1 MAISVKQFLNP
12 LNCNEPAYEINVM
25 YDSDVN
31 NGAVNI
37 CNGGGT
43 QTNIYGDFATLTD
56 IYSNSASSNAANT
69 DICPEGMDVVFCID
83 YTGSMNG
90 AIQGVK
96 NGIAQIA
103 TEIATLSNN
112 NYRLGLVTFDGSIG
126 TTSQNY
132 GSSPY
137 YLGLP
142 ASQKFTGTNPHGA
155 GNLYIT
161 CQEKMSLNNIGNSTT
176 GFTYNLNALSSAN
189 GANGMA
195 LGENIEC
202 GGQATYDITQGFAGQ
217 WRADVLKLIIVI
229 TDDQSEEIN
238 SYFSNTV
245 IPACSNQN
253 IQVFHNTSKGPN
265 YVSDVGRYKA
275 AAENTTPAGLYIDQL
290 TFSGTWTSSLITG
303 IQDLCSETTTYTCD
317 PAVAGW
323 YAETPV
329 VGGTT
334 TAYYWN
340 GTTWTVQY
348 ACPAPQF
355 TVQVDFVDNVSNGSV
370 DDFPINLAN
379 QFDLD
384 TLEFTGETGDVFS
397 ATAAVS
403 VDSGWQ
409 NMSLSV
415 SNVSDTN
422 IITNTSVDNGNLE
435 VTIQVTIG
443 NSDQIGANAESLQ
456 INGTASQIPRTLRVD
471 VINSTTDTQDANG
484 ETQTPAGYVDMT
496 LVEPSNGWTNMG
508 ATYNNFAWRY
518 DFTDTPGESY
528 NFDVEFIPSPSDYA
542 LNVSSQTIIS
552 TNIAGQ
558 GGNSFQPGLDAISGL
573 TLTTGSSGPDLA
585 GTVTIPTESSWVKIY
600 ITGDVNQPV
609 YTYRFNA
616 NDTITGATAAPSV
629 QTFTGYTGS
638 LHPFTVAANADA
650 GYNNVNVTSVIE
662 NNIFNDNAAI
672 TTGPT
677 VNSNNDGA
685 EGTVTMPVNGGEG
698 GIILGGTAQAIEYDY
713 TVTIVDNM
721 STTSWNQVTFTGPA
735 GSTPT
740 AANNI
745 GALGNVEYSY
755 NAQTISNNSSGGILT
770 STIASASTPSINLSL
785 SAMPLGGGSATVTI
799 SGTESSI
806 EYDFTLN
813 IITDFPTSGSFANDT
828 VILTGSANDVIT
840 GTFLYT
846 QASGYTYTS
855 TGHSTTSINVDPIT
869 YVSNDLLSTNYTVT
883 MPSGGGS
890 ATITCDDTQEVAI
903 NYSYDLGFDTS
914 ASATFANNA
923 TITPSAPITLTGPAG
938 SSQSWQYTVIPSPSY
953 WELDNFIPG
962 EIATYSG
969 NTGFPGGNPN
979 LTGNEIAVGYTAP
992 SAGTS
997 MIVGGSVIIP
1007 SGGGSG
1013 SIMPSSKTE
1022 VLNPHVDFTITVVNN
1037 ISNTT
1042 FTPSSPI
1049 VLTGPAGSSL
1059 SQTIDVVADSGYS
1072 HDVTLVQV
1080 SNTYSNTISASATL
1094 GEDVNFTG
1102 TMPVGGGST
1111 TVTINGTS
1119 STNNSLC

>member
-1 MAISVKQFLNP
+1 M
-12 LNCNEPAYEINVM
+12 
-25 YDSDVN
+25 
-31 NGAVNI
+31 
-37 CNGGGT
+37 
-43 QTNIYGDFATLTD
+43 
-56 IYSNSASSNAANT
+56 
-69 DICPEGMDVVFCID
+69 VV
-83 YTGSMNG
+83 
-90 AIQGVK
+90 
-96 NGIAQIA
+96 
-103 TEIATLSNN
+103 
-112 NYRLGLVTFDGSIG
+112 
-126 TTSQNY
+126 
-132 GSSPY
+132 
-137 YLGLP
+137 
-142 ASQKFTGTNPHGA
+142 
-155 GNLYIT
+155 
-161 CQEKMSLNNIGNSTT
+161 
-176 GFTYNLNALSSAN
+176 
-189 GANGMA
+189 
-195 LGENIEC
+195 
-202 GGQATYDITQGFAGQ
+202 
-217 WRADVLKLIIVI
+217 
-229 TDDQSEEIN
+229 
-238 SYFSNTV
+238 
-245 IPACSNQN
+245 
-253 IQVFHNTSKGPN
+253 
-265 YVSDVGRYKA
+265 
-275 AAENTTPAGLYIDQL
+275 
-290 TFSGTWTSSLITG
+290 
-303 IQDLCSETTTYTCD
+303 
-317 PAVAGW
+317 
-323 YAETPV
+323 
-329 VGGTT
+329 
-334 TAYYWN
+334 
-340 GTTWTVQY
+340 
-348 ACPAPQF
+348 
-355 TVQVDFVDNVSNGSV
+355 V

-616 NDTITGATAAPSV
+616 ADTITGATAAPSV

-735 GSTPT
+735 GST
-740 AANNI
+740 
-745 GALGNVEYSY
+745 
-755 NAQTISNNSSGGILT
+755 
-770 STIASASTPSINLSL
+770 
-785 SAMPLGGGSATVTI
+785 
-799 SGTESSI
+799 
-806 EYDFTLN
+806 
-813 IITDFPTSGSFANDT
+813 
-828 VILTGSANDVIT
+828 
-840 GTFLYT
+840 
-846 QASGYTYTS
+846 
-855 TGHSTTSINVDPIT
+855 
-869 YVSNDLLSTNYTVT
+869 TN
-883 MPSGGGS
+883 
-890 ATITCDDTQEVAI
+890 CC
-903 NYSYDLGFDTS
+903 
-914 ASATFANNA
+914 
-923 TITPSAPITLTGPAG
+923 
-938 SSQSWQYTVIPSPSY
+938 
-953 WELDNFIPG
+953 
-962 EIATYSG
+962 
-969 NTGFPGGNPN
+969 
-979 LTGNEIAVGYTAP
+979 
-992 SAGTS
+992 
-997 MIVGGSVIIP
+997 
-1007 SGGGSG
+1007 
-1013 SIMPSSKTE
+1013 K
-1022 VLNPHVDFTITVVNN
+1022 
-1037 ISNTT
+1037 
-1042 FTPSSPI
+1042 
-1049 VLTGPAGSSL
+1049 
-1059 SQTIDVVADSGYS
+1059 
-1072 HDVTLVQV
+1072 
-1080 SNTYSNTISASATL
+1080 
-1094 GEDVNFTG
+1094 
-1102 TMPVGGGST
+1102 
-1111 TVTINGTS
+1111 
-1119 STNNSLC
+1119 